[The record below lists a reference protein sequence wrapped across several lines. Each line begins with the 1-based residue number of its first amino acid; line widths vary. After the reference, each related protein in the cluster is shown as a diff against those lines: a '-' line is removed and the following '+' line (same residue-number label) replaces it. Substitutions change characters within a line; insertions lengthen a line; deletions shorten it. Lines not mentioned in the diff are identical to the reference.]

1 MRNAVNSYSVEI
13 TELLKRTYPNR
24 EIAHIGQMPQAV
36 SKFTKLRK
44 LHLKPGVNMRTSDH
58 PYYITDAVYP
68 TGATQTRINWLT
80 GKNNDTYS
88 FIYVSQIAYS

>member
-1 MRNAVNSYSVEI
+1 MNSYSVEI

-24 EIAHIGQMPQAV
+24 EIAHIGQMPKATCN
-36 SKFTKLRK
+36 FTKLRK
-44 LHLKPGVNMRTSDH
+44 LYLKPGVNMRTSDH
-58 PYYITDAVYP
+58 PYDNTDAVYP